1 VTKKTVTKK
10 TVTRED
16 RGAEDRGEEGE
27 SRMARPT
34 DWYVLEMDGDP
45 APGDPDRVRQLARRF
60 HDFAETAHQAKLA
73 VESLQ
78 GDGSLLTWVGLSGDA
93 FRQQF
98 GDFPNQ
104 VNKLYQSHL
113 MTGDALE
120 AFAPT
125 LEIAQGQADRAL
137 ADGRVA
143 AEKLKSLQ
151 GSLSLAETDF
161 TGASAAAK
169 TAQAETQAPDPGQ
182 VKQAVQDADAAQQRL
197 SAAQGQ
203 VNGAQQ
209 EFDLAKQLAE
219 QARQMRDGA
228 ARSCVREIEDA
239 SDAGIQPR
247 NFWQKLGDALK
258 ELWNIICEVAK
269 WVALIAGIIGMILG
283 GPLAWIALAAGA
295 ILLVKAIV
303 DFAQGKGSV
312 LDLVMAVLGII
323 PGVKGLTS
331 LSKLS
336 ALYKAGGLKE
346 IAKAALTG
354 MKDMAKDMVNV
365 VKSAGQGAVTIVK
378 KLGDSSASVLGAV
391 KSAGVILGDAV
402 KTGGAKLG
410 DLFPGGSPKPVRD
423 LPFSARGGDA
433 VFGAPVTLPKLPA
446 GATGTS
452 FTQRFSDLVPLKSS
466 TETTELTK
474 VRTDFANKL
483 QADQAAVNGKYTKEL
498 SVKVGEIKADHTA
511 KLEKGKLDIQAKGH
525 ADFAKGSND
534 LTTDFATKLNT
545 TKSGIDAKWDQA
557 IQVKTQELQ
566 AAHLQQHNVELTNIK
581 QQFDQHVDSLRN
593 VPEPQRSEQI
603 AQAQAH
609 GDQLVKNQQAATQQ
623 AFNTDVAQHTQQFES
638 LRAGEISTAETASN
652 TARDAAIHQ
661 LDLNLTATA
670 GQELTAL
677 TAKLGGEESV
687 AIQAVTANLDTL
699 RLNELNTLQNVSD
712 TARDAELVNVQG
724 QIDSHF
730 KTLDTDLHRE
740 MLNGVGQD
748 IVTSKGTVKAISQYA
763 PGIDLADLDTIV
775 QKNWPQLDQIN
786 PNRNLTID
794 VNCSLCVTS
803 VDKYVKTG
811 VVVPAPKLN
820 NPQILSTIESRV
832 GGGHTFSQVNSYEDV
847 FSAMKDTPRKTVGI
861 IGYKTVDPLTK
872 LPQGHVLNAVSFG
885 KDRIAIVDG
894 QTGKL
899 GTLPP
904 LDFSKPENELW
915 FMQMP

>member
-1 VTKKTVTKK
+1 MT
-10 TVTRED
+10 
-16 RGAEDRGEEGE
+16 
-27 SRMARPT
+27 RPT
-34 DWYVLEMDGDP
+34 DWDVLEMDGDP
-45 APGDPDRVRQLARRF
+45 TPGDPERVRQLARRF
-60 HDFAETAHQAKLA
+60 HDFAETAHHAKLA

-93 FRQQF
+93 FREQF
-98 GDFPNQ
+98 GDFPHQ
-104 VNKLYQSHL
+104 VSKLYQSHL
-113 MTGDALE
+113 MAGDALE

-143 AEKLKSLQ
+143 AEKLRSVQ
-151 GSLSLAETDF
+151 GALSLAETDF

-169 TAQAETQAPDPGQ
+169 TARAETQKPDPDQ

-209 EFDLAKQLAE
+209 QFDLAKQLAE
-219 QARQMRDGA
+219 QAKQMRDGA
-228 ARSCVREIEDA
+228 ARTCVREIEDA

-258 ELWNIICEVAK
+258 ELWNIICQVAK

-295 ILLVKAIV
+295 ILLIKAIV

-312 LDLVMAVLGII
+312 MDLVMGILGII

-354 MKDMAKDMVNV
+354 MKDLAKDMVGV
-365 VKSAGQGAVTIVK
+365 VKAAGQGAVTIVK
-378 KLGDSSASVLGAV
+378 KLGDSGASVLGAV
-391 KSAGVILGDAV
+391 KNAGGIVGDAV

-410 DLFPGGSPKPVRD
+410 DLFTGGSPKPVRD
-423 LPFSARGGDA
+423 LPFSSRGGDA

-446 GATGTS
+446 GAAGTS
-452 FTQRFSDLVPLKSS
+452 FTQRFSDLVTLKSN
-466 TETTELTK
+466 TEIAELNK
-474 VRTDFANKL
+474 VRAEFTNRL
-483 QADQAAVNGKYTKEL
+483 QTDQAAVNGKYTNDL
-498 SVKVGEIKADHTA
+498 TVKVGEIKADHA
-511 KLEKGKLDIQAKGH
+511 AQLDQGKLSIEATGK

-534 LTTDFATKLNT
+534 LTTDFATKLST
-545 TKSGIDAKWDQA
+545 TKTQIDAKFDQA

-566 AAHLQQHNVELTNIK
+566 AAHLQQHNVELGNIK
-581 QQFDQHVDSLRN
+581 QQFDQHIDSLRN
-593 VPEPQRSEQI
+593 LPEPQRSTEV

-609 GDQLVKNQQAATQQ
+609 ADQLVKNQESLSEQ
-623 AFNTDVAQHTQQFES
+623 AFNTDLAQHTQQLNT

-652 TARDAAIHQ
+652 AARDAAIHQ
-661 LDLNLTATA
+661 LDLQLTATA
-670 GQELTAL
+670 NQDLATL
-677 TAKLGGEESV
+677 TAKLSGEQTT
-687 AIQAVTANLDTL
+687 AIQAATAHLDTL
-699 RLNELNTLQNVSD
+699 RVNELNSLQNVSD

-740 MLNGVGQD
+740 MLDGVGQD
-748 IVTSKGTVKAISQYA
+748 IVTAKGPVKAISQYA
-763 PGIDLADLDTIV
+763 PGIDPADLSTIV
-775 QKNWPQLDQIN
+775 EKNWPKLDQIN

-820 NPQILSTIESRV
+820 NPQVLTTIESRV
-832 GGGHTFSQVNSYEDV
+832 GGGNTFSQLNSYEDMLAV
-847 FSAMKDTPRKTVGI
+847 MKDTPRKTVGI
-861 IGYKTVDPLTK
+861 IGYKTVDPVTG

-885 KDRIAIVDG
+885 KDRVAIVDG

-899 GTLPP
+899 GELPP

-915 FMQMP
+915 FMKMP